1 MALFTVL
8 GVVAAAFILYKLAT
22 ALWQIFY
29 PHVLAKILG
38 HTIDLKSL
46 GKWAVVT
53 GATDGIGKGYAKE
66 LARRGINVY
75 LISRSE
81 EKLKATADEIRKV
94 NPKVEVRTLPVDFS
108 QATPAVYRTTIANAL
123 KDIEVGVLVNNVG
136 MGYTYPEE
144 LHKVDGGEEFLQ
156 NIVLV
161 NSVSAVQMS
170 RVVLPAMLQRKKGAI
185 IMISSAASF
194 SPMALLTVYSAT
206 KVFLDY
212 LSDGLGIEY
221 SDSGLIFQV
230 VNPFYVV
237 TKMSGLG
244 RTSFWA
250 PDPDRYAASALNTV
264 GLVNATSGC
273 FSHELQRVGMKLL
286 VSILPPATLG
296 ERAKATLKRVS
307 ANYLRK
313 QERANKAK

>member
-1 MALFTVL
+1 MVL
-8 GVVAAAFILYKLAT
+8 LTILGIATAVFLLYKLAT
-22 ALWQIFY
+22 ALWQVFY

-38 HTIDLKSL
+38 HTIDVKSL

-66 LARRGINVY
+66 LARRGVNVY

-81 EKLKATADEIRKV
+81 EKLKATADEIRTV
-94 NPKVEVRTLPVDFS
+94 NPKIEIKTLAIDFS

-123 KDIEVGVLVNNVG
+123 KDVEVGVLVNNVG

-144 LHKVDGGEEFLQ
+144 LHKVDGGEDFLQ

-170 RVVLPAMLQRKKGAI
+170 RVVLPGMLQRKKGAI
-185 IMISSAASF
+185 ITISSAAAF
-194 SPMALLTVYSAT
+194 SPMPLLTVYSAT
-206 KVFLDY
+206 KIFLDY
-212 LSDGLGIEY
+212 LSIGLGVEY
-221 SDSGLIFQV
+221 ADSGLFFQV

-237 TKMSGLG
+237 TKMSGLS

-250 PDPDRYAASALNTV
+250 PDPDSYAASALNTV
-264 GLVNATSGC
+264 GLVDATSGC

-286 VSILPPATLG
+286 VSLLPPAKVG
-296 ERAKATLKRVS
+296 ERAKATLKRIS
-307 ANYLRK
+307 ANYQRK
-313 QERANKAK
+313 QERDRKGN